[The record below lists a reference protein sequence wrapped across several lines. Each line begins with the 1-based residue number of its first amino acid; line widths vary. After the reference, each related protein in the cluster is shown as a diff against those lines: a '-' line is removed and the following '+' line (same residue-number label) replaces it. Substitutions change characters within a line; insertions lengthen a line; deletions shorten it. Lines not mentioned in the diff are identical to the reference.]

1 MDCETCKEKRKV
13 IAQTPKDVPYNDYEV
28 ALARLDRI
36 IKRLCKLI
44 VLLIILLVASL
55 SALIWLESQVET
67 VETTIEA
74 KQETTDGNNY
84 ASHKSTAICWR
95 YQKAKGITKNRAAPV
110 KRCCPFYCIFSNTF
124 SISKTFPYSPYFLL
138 QNFFIGL
145 SILLCRSFSRSQ
157 YCGRYR

>member
-13 IAQTPKDVPYNDYEV
+13 IAQTPKDVPYNAYEV
-28 ALARLDRI
+28 ALARLDRV

-74 KQETTDGNNY
+74 KQQTTDGNNY
-84 ASHKSTAICWR
+84 AQTAWNTTRYGKS
-95 YQKAKGITKNRAAPV
+95 
-110 KRCCPFYCIFSNTF
+110 
-124 SISKTFPYSPYFLL
+124 
-138 QNFFIGL
+138 
-145 SILLCRSFSRSQ
+145 
-157 YCGRYR
+157 

>member
-13 IAQTPKDVPYNDYEV
+13 IAQTPKDVPYNAYEV
-28 ALARLDRI
+28 ALARLDRV

-55 SALIWLESQVET
+55 SALIWFESQVET

-84 ASHKSTAICWR
+84 AV
-95 YQKAKGITKNRAAPV
+95 GGD
-110 KRCCPFYCIFSNTF
+110 
-124 SISKTFPYSPYFLL
+124 L
-138 QNFFIGL
+138 IGNAD
-145 SILLCRSFSRSQ
+145 S
-157 YCGRYR
+157 

>member
-1 MDCETCKEKRKV
+1 MDCETCKEKRRV
-13 IAQTPKDVPYNDYEV
+13 IAQTPKDVPYNAYEV

-55 SALIWLESQVET
+55 SALIWFESQVET

-84 ASHKSTAICWR
+84 AV
-95 YQKAKGITKNRAAPV
+95 GGD
-110 KRCCPFYCIFSNTF
+110 
-124 SISKTFPYSPYFLL
+124 L
-138 QNFFIGL
+138 IGNAD
-145 SILLCRSFSRSQ
+145 S
-157 YCGRYR
+157 